1 MPNCTSCGAPGAYLG
16 FNTVEC
22 KNPECKHFAI
32 EIEKTCACCGKA
44 ESLCN
49 AKASNK
55 PMENPCKDIPIE
67 SAQMWYSPPC
77 ETFKATVV
85 QFSTPEF
92 YSLSHPPQEHMI
104 VRELLSQFDMNSVR
118 PKGKPLTMKLPS
130 SIKKSLDVIWREMW
144 PEDFFYEVVMYNDI
158 PEKGK
163 SE

>member
-44 ESLCN
+44 ESLCG
-49 AKASNK
+49 AMASNK
-55 PMENPCKDIPIE
+55 PMENPCKDLKDLVVEGEEVVNP
-67 SAQMWYSPPC
+67 
-77 ETFKATVV
+77 TFHSFTMTVV
-85 QFSTPEF
+85 QRAPNF
-92 YSLSHPPQEHMI
+92 YSPLHCWQGWKIPGT
-104 VRELLSQFDMNSVR
+104 LDMNSVR

-130 SIKKSLDVIWREMW
+130 SIKKSLDVIWKEMW
-144 PEDFFYEVVMYNDI
+144 PEDFFYEVIMHNDL